1 MAYGTTKELRAIA
14 IGGKTFIQGE
24 HTPLSY
30 DEAMEFSKDDRL
42 KITISPQEHA
52 ANFGR
57 AASEE
62 PQTPTVPEVKMTEAQ
77 QIEAI
82 KVAIDNLDMD
92 DTSNWTQSGM
102 PDARALTKALG
113 WQVTSALRDKAMKVS
128 TPAAPAERPK
138 GGVTIVRKAAADGT
152 AEPLDTGAGLEGADD
167 DPADAT
173 QDGAVEV

>member
-24 HTPLSY
+24 RTPLSY
-30 DEAMEFSKDDRL
+30 DEATEFSKDDRL

-82 KVAIDNLDMD
+82 KV
-92 DTSNWTQSGM
+92 
-102 PDARALTKALG
+102 DAESIEKAGPELYLG
-113 WQVTSALRDKAMKVS
+113 GLQGILI
-128 TPAAPAERPK
+128 P
-138 GGVTIVRKAAADGT
+138 GGFGDRGT
-152 AEPLDTGAGLEGADD
+152 EGKIIAKK
-167 DPADAT
+167 PT
-173 QDGAVEV
+173 RGGKRTR